1 MKHQIVS
8 ATEFKAKCLALMDQI
23 AEEGGT
29 VTVTKRGRP
38 VATVGP
44 VKKKPFKSSAGIL
57 AGKFGTVGD
66 IANMDTADL
75 WEVVSDPYR
84 FETILSPKKRK

>member
-8 ATEFKAKCLALMDQI
+8 VTEFKAKCLALLNQI

-38 VATVGP
+38 LATVARA
-44 VKKKPFKSSAGIL
+44 KRKPFKSSEGIL
-57 AGKFGTVGD
+57 AGKGRIVGD
-66 IANMDTADL
+66 IVNADFSDL
-75 WEVVSDPYR
+75 YDVVTNPDRVLNPEKYR
-84 FETILSPKKRK
+84 